1 MEECSYVKVD
11 GAVVIDAMKK
21 LDELF
26 HDAGSDY
33 YNCICNPDEVNK
45 NNFDTFFSSGAYCGA
60 FEMAKL
66 LFGPDFKITCDIAN
80 GGKLEHRLEVV
91 DETDLR

>member
-1 MEECSYVKVD
+1 MEECSYVKVN
-11 GAVVIDAMKK
+11 GTVVSDAMKK

-45 NNFDTFFSSGAYCGA
+45 NNFDTFFSSGAYYGA
-60 FEMAKL
+60 MIMAKL
-66 LFGPDFKITCDIAN
+66 IFGPNFRVVYSNTAN
-80 GGKLEHRLEVV
+80 GIWKHLLEAA
-91 DETDLR
+91 DETDVR

>member
-11 GAVVIDAMKK
+11 GTVVSDAMKK
-21 LDELF
+21 LDELWRNIDPVRYDDVPILAKDNS
-26 HDAGSDY
+26 HS
-33 YNCICNPDEVNK
+33 
-45 NNFDTFFSSGAYCGA
+45 FFYSGAYYGA
-60 FEMAKL
+60 MTMAKL
-66 LFGPDFKITCDIAN
+66 LFRPDFEITCDIAN

>member
-21 LDELF
+21 LYGLF

-45 NNFDTFFSSGAYCGA
+45 NNFDTFFS
-60 FEMAKL
+60 
-66 LFGPDFKITCDIAN
+66 N